1 MIDDMYVYPLLL
13 GGIALGLIFLAY
25 MISKLGKLSNE
36 FKTSLEASK
45 NVSEKFSEFSQEA
58 NKQFTMLEKELSNQV
73 DKQNLKF
80 ESLLDNNIGKVREQ
94 VSKDIGVQNELVATK
109 LGDFQ
114 NNLTERFGK
123 LEVGLGDSFNSLA
136 NSLRKDLV
144 ANREDLNKNISE
156 FRKEI
161 GKDLSENFSSL
172 KSEIEKHL
180 SAINDKVDERLM
192 EGFKQTNETFSSIL
206 ARLSKID
213 EAQRKIESLSSD
225 IVSLQDVLT
234 DKKSR
239 GTFGEVQLGQLL
251 AAVFGEKNDA
261 VYELQHKLPNGR
273 ISDAILKTPEPLGL
287 VAIDSKFPLEN
298 YRRMIDKELHEHE
311 RSQATR
317 DFKLNVK
324 KHIDNIASR
333 YIIPDHTSNQAIMFI
348 PAEAV
353 FAEIYAYHEDL
364 VKYSQEKRVWIV
376 SPTTLMSVMTTIQVV
391 LQNMERERLASI
403 IHVELNKLGE
413 EFKRYRRRWN
423 KLKNHIDRV
432 SDDVRNVHI
441 TTEKI
446 SDKFERISN
455 AEIAS
460 EEVKKLGE

>member
-1 MIDDMYVYPLLL
+1 MIDDLYVYPILI
-13 GGIALGLIFLAY
+13 GGIALGLLLAIY
-25 MISKLGKLSNE
+25 LISRVTKIHKE
-36 FKTSLEASK
+36 FSKTLEAGQSV
-45 NVSEKFSEFSQEA
+45 NEKFASFEQEV
-58 NKQFTMLEKELSNQV
+58 NKRIDILEKEISNQNE
-73 DKQNLKF
+73 KQSMKF
-80 ESLLDNNIGKVREQ
+80 DSKIDSSIATVREQ
-94 VSKDIGVQNELVATK
+94 VSKDIGKQNELVATK

-123 LEVGLGDSFNSLA
+123 LEVGLGDSFANLA
-136 NSLRKDLV
+136 SKLNKDLV
-144 ANREDLNKNISE
+144 SNKEELTRNILE

-161 GKDLSENFSSL
+161 AKELNENFSSL
-172 KSEIEKHL
+172 KMEMEKHL
-180 SAINDKVDERLM
+180 NAINEKVDERLM

-251 AAVFGEKNDA
+251 AAVFGEKNDS
-261 VYELQHKLPNGR
+261 VYELQHKLPNGK
-273 ISDAILKTPEPLGL
+273 ITDAILKTPEPLGL

-298 YRRMIDKELHEHE
+298 YRRMIDRELHEHE
-311 RSQATR
+311 RAQATR

-324 KHIDNIASR
+324 RHIDNIADR
-333 YIIPDHTSNQAIMFI
+333 YIIPEHTSNQAIMFI

-364 VKYSQEKRVWIV
+364 VNYSQKKRVWIV

-423 KLKNHIDRV
+423 KLKSHIERV

-446 SDKFERISN
+446 SDKFEKISN

-460 EEVKKLGE
+460 EEVKKIKD